1 MRIKKMRKTNKFK
14 KPEITNIYR
23 VVRFDIGKETADT
36 YLENALEK
44 VLRDMDDD
52 SIPYRFG
59 FPVSVEELKICY
71 NEKVGAYIVQFRCET
86 GNEDALPE
94 YARFT
99 LQCDEERYAMLSDDD
114 WRTIFTLVIN
124 EKNPDPKKFSKNV
137 VTKLLETVR
146 LK

>member
-1 MRIKKMRKTNKFK
+1 MRKTNKFK

-23 VVRFDIGKETADT
+23 VVRFDIRKETADT

>member
-1 MRIKKMRKTNKFK
+1 MRKTNKFK

-114 WRTIFTLVIN
+114 
-124 EKNPDPKKFSKNV
+124 
-137 VTKLLETVR
+137 
-146 LK
+146 

>member
-1 MRIKKMRKTNKFK
+1 MRKTNKFK

-23 VVRFDIGKETADT
+23 VVRFDIGKETAGT

-59 FPVSVEELKICY
+59 FPVSVEELEIRY
-71 NEKVGAYIVQFRCET
+71 NEKVGAYIIQFRCET
-86 GNEDALPE
+86 GSENSLPE

-99 LQCDEERYAMLSDDD
+99 LQRYAMLSDGD
-114 WRTIFTLVIN
+114 WKSIFTLIIN

-137 VTKLLETVR
+137 VTKLLETIR

>member
-1 MRIKKMRKTNKFK
+1 MRKTNKFK
-14 KPEITNIYR
+14 KLEITNIYR

-59 FPVSVEELKICY
+59 VPVSVEELEIRY
-71 NEKVGAYIVQFRCET
+71 NEKVGAYIIQFRCET
-86 GNEDALPE
+86 GSENSLPE

-99 LQCDEERYAMLSDDD
+99 LQCDEERYAMLSDGD
-114 WRTIFTLVIN
+114 WKSIFTLIIN

>member
-1 MRIKKMRKTNKFK
+1 MRKTNKFK

-114 WRTIFTLVIN
+114 WRTIFTLIIN
-124 EKNPDPKKFSKNV
+124 EKNPDPKIFSKNM

>member
-1 MRIKKMRKTNKFK
+1 MRKTNKFK

-23 VVRFDIGKETADT
+23 VVRFDIGKENADT

-59 FPVSVEELKICY
+59 VPVSVEELEICY

-86 GNEDALPE
+86 GNEDTLPE

-124 EKNPDPKKFSKNV
+124 EKDPDPKIFSKNV

-146 LK
+146 MK

>member
-1 MRIKKMRKTNKFK
+1 MRKTNKFK
-14 KPEITNIYR
+14 KPEIANIYR

-59 FPVSVEELKICY
+59 VPVSVEELKICY

-86 GNEDALPE
+86 GNEDTLPE

-124 EKNPDPKKFSKNV
+124 EKDPDPKIFSKNV

-146 LK
+146 MK

>member
-1 MRIKKMRKTNKFK
+1 MRKKNKFK

-23 VVRFDIGKETADT
+23 VVRFDIEKETAGT

-59 FPVSVEELKICY
+59 VPVSVEELKICY

-114 WRTIFTLVIN
+114 WRTIFTLIIN
-124 EKNPDPKKFSKNV
+124 EKNPDPKIFSKNM

>member
-1 MRIKKMRKTNKFK
+1 MRKTNKFK
-14 KPEITNIYR
+14 KPEIANIYR

-59 FPVSVEELKICY
+59 VPVSVEELKICY

-86 GNEDALPE
+86 GNEDTLPE

-114 WRTIFTLVIN
+114 WRIIFTLVIN
-124 EKNPDPKKFSKNV
+124 EKDPDPKIFSKNV

-146 LK
+146 MK

>member
-1 MRIKKMRKTNKFK
+1 MRKTNKFK
-14 KPEITNIYR
+14 KLEITNIYR
-23 VVRFDIGKETADT
+23 VVRFDIGKETAST

-71 NEKVGAYIVQFRCET
+71 NEKVGAYIIQFRCAT
-86 GNEDALPE
+86 GNENALPE

-99 LQCDEERYAMLSDDD
+99 LQCDEKRYAMLSDDD
-114 WRTIFTLVIN
+114 WKSIFTLIIN
-124 EKNPDPKKFSKNV
+124 EKNPDPKNFSKNV

-146 LK
+146 MK

>member
-1 MRIKKMRKTNKFK
+1 MRKTNKFK

-59 FPVSVEELKICY
+59 VPVSVEELKICY

-86 GNEDALPE
+86 GNEDTLPE

-114 WRTIFTLVIN
+114 WRTIFTLIIN
-124 EKNPDPKKFSKNV
+124 EKNPDPKIFSKNM

>member
-1 MRIKKMRKTNKFK
+1 MRKKNKFK

-23 VVRFDIGKETADT
+23 VVRFDIEKETAGT

-71 NEKVGAYIVQFRCET
+71 NEKVGAYIVQFLCGT
-86 GNEDALPE
+86 GSENSLPE

-99 LQCDEERYAMLSDDD
+99 LQCDEERYAMLSDGD
-114 WRTIFTLVIN
+114 WKSIFTLIIN
-124 EKNPDPKKFSKNV
+124 EKNPDPKNFSKNV
-137 VTKLLETVR
+137 VTKLLETVCIE
-146 LK
+146 

>member
-1 MRIKKMRKTNKFK
+1 MRKTNKFK

-59 FPVSVEELKICY
+59 VPVSVEELEICY

-86 GNEDALPE
+86 GNKDTLPECAIHAPMRRGALCDAL
-94 YARFT
+94 
-99 LQCDEERYAMLSDDD
+99 
-114 WRTIFTLVIN
+114 
-124 EKNPDPKKFSKNV
+124 
-137 VTKLLETVR
+137 
-146 LK
+146 

>member
-1 MRIKKMRKTNKFK
+1 MRKKNKFK

-23 VVRFDIGKETADT
+23 VVRFDIEKETAGT

-59 FPVSVEELKICY
+59 VPVSVEELKICY

>member
-1 MRIKKMRKTNKFK
+1 MRKTNKFK

-59 FPVSVEELKICY
+59 VPVSVEELKICY
-71 NEKVGAYIVQFRCET
+71 NEKIGAYIVQFRCET
-86 GNEDALPE
+86 GNEDTLPE

-124 EKNPDPKKFSKNV
+124 EKDPDPKIFSKNV

-146 LK
+146 MK

>member
-1 MRIKKMRKTNKFK
+1 MRKTNKFK

-23 VVRFDIGKETADT
+23 VVRFDIGKETAST

-52 SIPYRFG
+52 SISYRFG

-71 NEKVGAYIVQFRCET
+71 NEKVGAYIIQFRCAT
-86 GNEDALPE
+86 GNENALPE

-99 LQCDEERYAMLSDDD
+99 LQCDEKRYAMLSDDD
-114 WRTIFTLVIN
+114 WKSIFTLIIN
-124 EKNPDPKKFSKNV
+124 EKNPDPKNFSKNV
-137 VTKLLETVR
+137 VTKLLETVCIE
-146 LK
+146 

>member
-1 MRIKKMRKTNKFK
+1 MRKTNKFK
-14 KPEITNIYR
+14 KPEIANIYR

-59 FPVSVEELKICY
+59 VPVSVEELKICY

-86 GNEDALPE
+86 GNEDTLPE

-124 EKNPDPKKFSKNV
+124 EKDPDPKIFSKNV

>member
-1 MRIKKMRKTNKFK
+1 MRKTNKFK

-71 NEKVGAYIVQFRCET
+71 NEKVCAYIVQFRCET

>member
-44 VLRDMDDD
+44 VLRDMDDN

>member
-1 MRIKKMRKTNKFK
+1 MRKTNKFK

-23 VVRFDIGKETADT
+23 VVRFDIGKETAGT

>member
-1 MRIKKMRKTNKFK
+1 MRKTNKFK

-59 FPVSVEELKICY
+59 VPVSVEELKICY

-86 GNEDALPE
+86 GNEDTLPE

-124 EKNPDPKKFSKNV
+124 EKDPDPKIFSKNV

-146 LK
+146 MK